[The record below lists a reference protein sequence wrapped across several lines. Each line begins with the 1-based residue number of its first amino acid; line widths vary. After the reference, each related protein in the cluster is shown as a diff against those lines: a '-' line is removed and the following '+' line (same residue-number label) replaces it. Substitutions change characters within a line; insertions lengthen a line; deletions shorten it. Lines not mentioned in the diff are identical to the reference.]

1 MLAAVILLLALTR
14 AEIIERFRAQPLTKA
29 NGLVQ
34 TVADCPADM
43 RREYLSPV
51 STYAA
56 DICRSLAL
64 KQGSEA
70 VARRY
75 KEPGIII
82 HLGDVRTNLT
92 NVSTVVTP
100 REGKPSLTRI
110 YIPAPGFVDMSRLRL
125 EIVKAYCRAVD
136 NEEKGDAEAFQLM
149 VEADPELRVQDQY
162 ERLAAWQ
169 DGRAPGALGKPGKE
183 EPPEPDELDEEYLRL
198 ARSVICPGIARSSDV
213 LRFASRLRLYP
224 TVYDAPFCGRYCD
237 CTFREAVALAK
248 RDPRIRFAALEKAPL
263 VVAFGGGR
271 GEALSAAAQ
280 AYSTFLFDL
289 AKFSKTQDELL
300 AALSEADN
308 LLAVALEEAVKYEKD
323 YYRQYN

>member
-1 MLAAVILLLALTR
+1 MLAAAVLLLALSR

-51 STYAA
+51 ASYASG
-56 DICRSLAL
+56 ICRSLAL
-64 KQGSEA
+64 KQGSA
-70 VARRY
+70 AAARRY

-92 NVSTVVTP
+92 TVSTVVMP
-100 REGKPSLTRI
+100 RDAGLVQTRI

-125 EIVKAYCRAVD
+125 EIVKAYYRAAD
-136 NEEKGDAEAFQLM
+136 GEEKGDAEAFQLM
-149 VEADPELRVQDQY
+149 IEADPELRVQDQY

-169 DGRAPGALGKPGKE
+169 DGHAPGALGKPGKE

-198 ARSVICPGIARSSDV
+198 ARSVICPGLARASDV

-224 TVYDAPFCGRYCD
+224 TVYDAPFCGKYHD
-237 CTFREAVALAK
+237 CTFREAVALAS
-248 RDPRIRFAALEKAPL
+248 RDPRVRFAALEKAPL

-271 GEALSAAAQ
+271 GDALSTAAE
-280 AYSTFLFDL
+280 AYSNFLFDL
-289 AKFSKTQDELL
+289 ARFTKSQDELL
-300 AALSEADN
+300 AALFEADT
-308 LLAVALEEAVKYEKD
+308 LLAIALEEAEKYEKD
-323 YYRQYN
+323 NYR